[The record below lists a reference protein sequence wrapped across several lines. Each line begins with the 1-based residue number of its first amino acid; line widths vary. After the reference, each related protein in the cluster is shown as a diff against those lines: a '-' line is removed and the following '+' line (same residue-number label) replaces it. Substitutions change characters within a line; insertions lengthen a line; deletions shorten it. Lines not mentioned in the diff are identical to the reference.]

1 MEAGKIAEQL
11 KYVSKA
17 GVTLSTEERMQLEYA
32 LSTLQTSMGFETLYF
47 WGKIEGKNASQFSL
61 STYRSTPVPCNRSL
75 IKCFFSRCRN

>member
-47 WGKIEGKNASQFSL
+47 WGKIEGIETDYYIA
-61 STYRSTPVPCNRSL
+61 VG
-75 IKCFFSRCRN
+75 

>member
-1 MEAGKIAEQL
+1 MEAAKLAEQL

-47 WGKIEGKNASQFSL
+47 WGKIEGKLKTRCSL
-61 STYRSTPVPCNRSL
+61 S
-75 IKCFFSRCRN
+75 KSRTKSE